1 MAAATEELR
10 KLTENKKSLTK
21 KTKSGKAH
29 NSDKASKAIESVMKI
44 GEQMMKKIDEDEE
57 KEAKTPKAVP
67 IG

>member
-1 MAAATEELR
+1 MAAAKEELR

-21 KTKSGKAH
+21 KSKSGKADK
-29 NSDKASKAIESVMKI
+29 SDKASKAIESVMKI
-44 GEQMMKKIDEDEE
+44 GEQMMKKIDEDAE